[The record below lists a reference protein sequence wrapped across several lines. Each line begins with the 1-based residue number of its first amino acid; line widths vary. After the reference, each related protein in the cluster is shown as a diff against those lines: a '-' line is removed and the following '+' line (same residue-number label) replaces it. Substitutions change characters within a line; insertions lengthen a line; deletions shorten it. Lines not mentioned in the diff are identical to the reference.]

1 MQTNGQ
7 GSEPAPADAGYEWT
21 NCTNRDDL
29 TAPPKLDMAKLY
41 GPAGDIVRAIFPHTE
56 SDAAAIYA
64 QLLTG
69 LGNLIGPSPYFI
81 ADGAQHRPNLYTV
94 IVGRT
99 AKARK
104 GTSWQQARHVL
115 EEVDEDWMRKRV
127 KSGTVSGEGI
137 AQVFQPDGDRRL
149 LLVEGEFAQVL
160 QVIKREGNTVSVLL
174 RQAWDGQRIA
184 TLRRTNPI
192 EVEGAHLSMIG
203 HVTVP
208 ELHKLLATVEM
219 SNGLANRCLWIHADR
234 SKLLPEGGGRPE
246 YSAALQRLRDA
257 VRAARSR
264 NEIRRAPDAAVLWER
279 IYTALS
285 EPPAGSMGDILCRAE
300 AQVMRLALLFAL
312 LDESTHIACEHL
324 QAALVLWR
332 YAESSAQHIF
342 AGVCVSPKAL
352 RLWEALGER
361 PMTISEIYH
370 FFSRNISRKELH
382 VILQELAPRI
392 EVLPVEG
399 SPNGERMVR
408 RK

>member
-1 MQTNGQ
+1 MQKNGQ
-7 GSEPAPADAGYEWT
+7 GSEPAPGDTGYELT

-29 TAPPKLDMAKLY
+29 TVPPKLDMTKLY

-104 GTSWQQARHVL
+104 GTSWQQARQVL

-137 AQVFQPDGDRRL
+137 AQVFEPDGDRRL
-149 LLVEGEFAQVL
+149 LLLEGEFAQVL

-184 TLRRTNPI
+184 TLRRNNPI

-219 SNGLANRCLWIHADR
+219 SNGLANRCLWLHADR

-246 YSAALQRLRDA
+246 YSAPLQRLRDA

-264 NEIRRAPDAAVLWER
+264 NEVCRAPDASVLWTR

-285 EPPAGSMGDILCRAE
+285 EPPAGSLGDILCRAE

-324 QAALVLWR
+324 QAALALWR
-332 YAESSAQHIF
+332 YAETSARHIF
-342 AGVCVSPKAL
+342 AEVCVSPKAV
-352 RLWEALGER
+352 RLWEALQRG
-361 PMTISEIYH
+361 PMTLSEIH
-370 FFSRNISRKELH
+370 AFFNRNISRRELQA
-382 VILQELAPRI
+382 LLEELAPRI
-392 EVLPVEG
+392 EVLPG
-399 SPNGERMVR
+399 KDTQRGERVVR